1 MSRRFSTVLIANR
14 GEIACRVIRTARAGA
29 YRTAGGYSD
38 ADLGARQVEMADE
51 AVGLGPAPVA
61 ESSLDAERVI
71 AAAHAANADAIHPGY
86 GFLSENA
93 SFAEACAEAD
103 ITFIGPPPKAI
114 SEMGDKAEAKR
125 IMLEA
130 GVPCVPGY
138 GGEVQDDATL
148 KSEAAKIGFPVLL
161 KATAGGGGRGM
172 RRVDD
177 EKGFDEALVGA
188 RSEAMKA
195 FGSDSLII
203 EKMIEDVRHV
213 EIQVLADEHGPC
225 IHLGERDCSVQRRH
239 QKVVD
244 ESPVPLQTPA
254 LREAMEALVAAP
266 SAQASAVTQQI
277 TINVTDGS
285 PAAIANAVASAGE
298 RLALDLALEGV

>member
-14 GEIACRVIRTARAGA
+14 GEIACRVIRTARAEG
-29 YRTAGGYSD
+29 YRTVAVYSD
-38 ADLGARQVEMADE
+38 ADLGALHVQMADE
-51 AVGLGPAPVA
+51 AVRLGPAPVA
-61 ESSLDAERVI
+61 ESYLDAERVI
-71 AAAHAANADAIHPGY
+71 AAARVAGADAIHPGY

-93 SFAEACAEAD
+93 AFAEACAEAD

-114 SEMGDKAEAKR
+114 SQMGDKAEAKR

-138 GGEVQDDATL
+138 GGESQDDATL

-203 EKMIEDVRHV
+203 EKMIEDARHV
-213 EIQVLADEHGPC
+213 EIQVLADEHGNC
-225 IHLGERDCSVQRRH
+225 VHLGERDCSVQRRH
-239 QKVVD
+239 QKVVE
-244 ESPVPLQTPA
+244 ESPCPVMTPE
-254 LREAMEALVAAP
+254 LREAMGAAAVKA
-266 SAQASAVTQQI
+266 AQAAGYV
-277 TINVTDGS
+277 NVGTVEFLL
-285 PAAIANAVASAGE
+285 N
-298 RLALDLALEGV
+298 